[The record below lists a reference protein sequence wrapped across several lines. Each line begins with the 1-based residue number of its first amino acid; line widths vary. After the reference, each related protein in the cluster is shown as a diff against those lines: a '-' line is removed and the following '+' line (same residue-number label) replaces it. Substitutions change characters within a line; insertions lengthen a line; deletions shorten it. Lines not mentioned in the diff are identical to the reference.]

1 MNILIADDHLLI
13 LKGFAK
19 TISAIGKHNVH
30 KAKDKQNLFYIL
42 RNNKIDILFQDIKFG
57 NYDAR
62 DFLKRIQNEHPNI
75 KIIIITSLSETATI
89 ETLLKQGVNGYM
101 LKTDGLDEI
110 SKAIEIVMSG
120 ETYISA
126 NIERTLLGKYKLKK
140 DSEIILT
147 PREKE
152 ILHLILNEN
161 TTKEIAKSLSLSEK
175 TIEKHRTNLFVKF
188 DVKNVVGLVKQAVL
202 EGFL

>member
-19 TISAIGKHNVH
+19 TINTIGEYTIY
-30 KAKDKQNLFYIL
+30 KAKDKQELFYIL

-57 NYDAR
+57 NHDAR
-62 DFLKRIQNEHPNI
+62 DFLKRIQKDYVNI
-75 KIIIITSLSETATI
+75 KIIIITSLSDTAII
-89 ETLLKQGVNGYM
+89 EALLKQGVSGYM
-101 LKTDGLDEI
+101 LKTDSLEEI
-110 SKAIEIVMSG
+110 SKAINTVIKG
-120 ETYISA
+120 NTYISA

-140 DSEIILT
+140 ESEIILT
-147 PREKE
+147 PRENE
-152 ILHLILNEN
+152 ILKLILNEK
-161 TTKEIAKSLSLSEK
+161 TTKEIAISLSLSEK